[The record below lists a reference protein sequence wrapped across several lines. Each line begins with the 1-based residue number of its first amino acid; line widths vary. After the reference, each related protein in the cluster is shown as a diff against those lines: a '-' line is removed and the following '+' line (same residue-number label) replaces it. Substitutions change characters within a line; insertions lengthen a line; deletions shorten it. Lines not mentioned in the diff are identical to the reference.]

1 MPVHIRRG
9 VYDDLPE
16 ILSLIKELA
25 EYERAPN
32 EVSITLSQL
41 QQDGFGPR
49 PLFEFLVAEVNAEIV
64 GMAFFY
70 YRYST
75 WKGKF
80 MYLEDFVVRL
90 DSRGQGIGS
99 QLFRALMEISQT
111 EDCVGMTWQVLDW
124 NEPALNFYR
133 KYGAR
138 LDGEWTNGRLMRSE
152 ISRYINLE

>member
-1 MPVHIRRG
+1 MQAYIRRG
-9 VYDDLPE
+9 VYDDLPQ
-16 ILSLIKELA
+16 ILTLIKELA
-25 EYERAPN
+25 EYEKAPN

-41 QQDGFGPR
+41 QQDGFGER
-49 PLFEFLVAEVNAEIV
+49 PLFEFLVAEVNEEIV
-64 GMAFFY
+64 GMTFFY

-80 MYLEDFVVRL
+80 MYLEDFVVRMDL
-90 DSRGQGIGS
+90 RGQGIGS
-99 QLFRALMEISQT
+99 QLFRALMEISQA
-111 EDCVGMTWQVLDW
+111 EECVGMTWQVLDW

>member
-1 MPVHIRRG
+1 MHAHIRRG
-9 VYDDLPE
+9 VYDDLAE
-16 ILSLIKELA
+16 ILGLIKELA

-32 EVSITLSQL
+32 EVRITLSQL

-49 PLFEFLVAEVNAEIV
+49 PLFEFLVAEVEAKIV
-64 GMAFFY
+64 GMVFFY

-80 MYLEDFVVRL
+80 LYLEDFVVRMDL
-90 DSRGQGIGS
+90 RGKGIGS
-99 QLFRALMEISQT
+99 QLFRALMEVSQT

-138 LDGEWTNGRLMRSE
+138 LDGEWTNGRLLRSE